1 MPEPPGRAIAKNR
14 ITTGTLADSAARCVN
29 QGGFL
34 WVVACPE
41 RAEAVTPC
49 VPGAAQQTAV
59 TAKRKS
65 RVPDA
70 VQRAALRSAAPQI
83 GDRQGHRILERP
95 GVCSAR
101 SARVVLRP
109 GNANTVGDPL
119 SASRG
124 CGQIAAGLMSQRV
137 LITAGA
143 AGIGREFARAFMA
156 NGAKVFVCDIDDNAL
171 AAIAKEIPG
180 LTARRCDMSSR
191 AEIERMVPEAV
202 AALGGLDV
210 LINNAGIAGLTLPIA
225 EYPPDDWDKVVAVNL
240 TAMFDVSRLAIP
252 HLKKSK
258 AGCIIN
264 MSSIAGR
271 YGFPNRSPYAAT
283 KWGAIGLTKTLAMEL
298 GEWGIRANAIAPG
311 AVEGDRIVRVFQG
324 RAQIS
329 GRSMEEVKADAF
341 AAQSIDGFIDP
352 KDIAQLA
359 VFLASDAAKSISG
372 QVIPIDKDRQKA

>member
-1 MPEPPGRAIAKNR
+1 MP
-14 ITTGTLADSAARCVN
+14 
-29 QGGFL
+29 
-34 WVVACPE
+34 
-41 RAEAVTPC
+41 
-49 VPGAAQQTAV
+49 
-59 TAKRKS
+59 
-65 RVPDA
+65 
-70 VQRAALRSAAPQI
+70 
-83 GDRQGHRILERP
+83 
-95 GVCSAR
+95 
-101 SARVVLRP
+101 
-109 GNANTVGDPL
+109 
-119 SASRG
+119 
-124 CGQIAAGLMSQRV
+124 QRV

-143 AGIGREFARAFMA
+143 AGIGREFVRAFTAKGA
-156 NGAKVFVCDIDDNAL
+156 NVFVCDIDDKAL

-180 LTARRCDMSSR
+180 IITRRCDMASR

-202 AALGGLDV
+202 TALGGLDV
-210 LINNAGIAGLTLPIA
+210 LINNAGIAGLTLPVA

-252 HLKKSK
+252 YLKKST

-283 KWGAIGLTKTLAMEL
+283 KWGVIGLTKTLAMEL

-329 GRSMEEVKADAF
+329 GRSLEDVKADAL
-341 AAQSIDGFIDP
+341 AGSSIKAMIDP

-359 VFLASDAAKSISG
+359 GSWPRTRLYVFLGAEPRPSAVEQFHRAARNNPIVDCAEYQGEQPSDNDAPD
-372 QVIPIDKDRQKA
+372 QPIDPHA